1 MEPISNDKE
10 GRSPVLSTNDYRL
23 ATSDRSPREALLS
36 WYLENGRHDLPWR
49 RTKDPY
55 RIYLS
60 EIMLQQTQVSTVL
73 ERFYFP
79 FLERFPTLRDVAEAE
94 EEAVLKAW
102 EGLGYY
108 SRARNLHRTACLTGG
123 QLPETAEELE
133 KLPGIGRSTARAIAC
148 FAFGEALPILDA
160 NIRRILY
167 RHFRRRQATEKELW
181 RMARRLFDPAHA
193 YEWNQGMM
201 DLGATVC
208 APKAPRC
215 EGCPLAESCRGRA
228 HPERY
233 PAPKKRTVI
242 PVRRRRILLHQR
254 DGVWAMQRSRERF
267 HGGLWYFPQ
276 TVATVEGEHLGNL
289 RQSYSHFTLE
299 AEVWQVPS
307 LPPELSQE
315 VTYHASETIEAAPL
329 GGIDRKVFAVYIR

>member
-1 MEPISNDKE
+1 LELITKEKE
-10 GRSPVLSTNDYRL
+10 GRSPVQTTNDK
-23 ATSDRSPREALLS
+23 LLS
-36 WYLENGRHDLPWR
+36 WYLEKGRHDLPWR
-49 RTKDPY
+49 QTKDPY

-108 SRARNLHRTACLTGG
+108 SRARNLHRTARLTNGR
-123 QLPETAEELE
+123 LPETAEELE
-133 KLPGIGRSTARAIAC
+133 RLPGIGRSTARAIAC
-148 FAFGEALPILDA
+148 FAYGEALPILDA
-160 NIRRILY
+160 NVRRILY
-167 RHFRRRQATEKELW
+167 RYFRRRQATERELW
-181 RMARRLFDPAHA
+181 RMAERLFDPEHG

-208 APKAPRC
+208 IPKAPRC
-215 EGCPLAESCRGRA
+215 EVCPLAGSCRGRA

-233 PAPKKRTVI
+233 PAPKKRTAP
-242 PVRRRRILLHQR
+242 PVRRRRILLHQS
-254 DGVWAMQRSRERF
+254 GGAWAMQHSTKRF
-267 HGGLWYFPQ
+267 HGGLWHFPQ
-276 TVATVEGEHLGNL
+276 TEAVVEGEHLGNL
-289 RQSYSHFTLE
+289 RQHYSHFTLE
-299 AEVWQVPS
+299 AEVWRTAS
-307 LPPELSQE
+307 LPPELSAQ
-315 VTYHASETIEAAPL
+315 VKYHTPEAIEAAPL

>member
-1 MEPISNDKE
+1 MRSEEPKGAE
-10 GRSPVLSTNDYRL
+10 GKNSTIDYRL
-23 ATSDRSPREALLS
+23 VTGDRSPQGALLS

-60 EIMLQQTQVSTVL
+60 EIMLQQTQVATVL

-79 FLERFPTLRDVAEAE
+79 FLERFPTLKDVAGAE
-94 EEAVLKAW
+94 EEVVLKAW

-108 SRARNLHRTACLTGG
+108 SRARNLHRTARLTGG
-123 QLPETAEELE
+123 RLPETAGELE

-160 NIRRILY
+160 NVRRILY
-167 RHFRRRQATEKELW
+167 RYFRRRQATERELW
-181 RMARRLFDPAHA
+181 RMVERLFDPTHA

-208 APKAPRC
+208 TPRAPRC
-215 EGCPLAESCRGRA
+215 EACPLVESCRGRA

-233 PAPKKRTVI
+233 PAPKKRAVI

-254 DGVWAMQRSRERF
+254 DGAWAMQQSHERF
-267 HGGLWYFPQ
+267 HGGLWHFPQ
-276 TVATVEGEHLGNL
+276 TEATVEGEYLGTL

-307 LPPELSQE
+307 LPPGLSKE
-315 VTYHASETIEAAPL
+315 VTYHSPETIESAPL

>member
-1 MEPISNDKE
+1 MRSEEPKGAE
-10 GRSPVLSTNDYRL
+10 GKNSTIDYRL
-23 ATSDRSPREALLS
+23 VTGDRSPQGTLLS

-60 EIMLQQTQVSTVL
+60 EIMLQQTQVATVL

-79 FLERFPTLRDVAEAE
+79 FLERFPTLRDVAGAA

-108 SRARNLHRTACLTGG
+108 SRARNLHRTARLTGG
-123 QLPETAEELE
+123 RLPETAGELE

-160 NIRRILY
+160 NVRRILY
-167 RHFRRRQATEKELW
+167 RYFRRRQATERELW
-181 RMARRLFDPAHA
+181 RMVERLFDPTHA

-208 APKAPRC
+208 TPRAPRC
-215 EGCPLAESCRGRA
+215 EVCPLAESCRGRGR
-228 HPERY
+228 PERY
-233 PAPKKRTVI
+233 PAPKKRAVP
-242 PVRRRRILLHQR
+242 PVRRRRILLHQHE
-254 DGVWAMQRSRERF
+254 GAWAMQRSRERF

-307 LPPELSQE
+307 LPPELSKE
-315 VTYHASETIEAAPL
+315 VTYHSPETIESAPL